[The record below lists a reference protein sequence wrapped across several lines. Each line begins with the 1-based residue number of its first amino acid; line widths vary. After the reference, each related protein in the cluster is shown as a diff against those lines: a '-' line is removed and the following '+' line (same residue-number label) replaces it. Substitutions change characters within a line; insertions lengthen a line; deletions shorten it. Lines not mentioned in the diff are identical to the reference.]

1 MLLKNCFEQP
11 PPAAIATNTQCY
23 CKSGGAF
30 KLCCEPVLNGKQL
43 AKTAEVLM
51 RSRYT
56 AFCLHNRN
64 YLLQTWHPSSRPK
77 NLELEGQQQWLGL
90 KIIATHAGT
99 QNDTQGQVE
108 FLARYKF
115 NG

>member
-1 MLLKNCFEQP
+1 
-11 PPAAIATNTQCY
+11 
-23 CKSGGAF
+23 
-30 KLCCEPVLNGKQL
+30 
-43 AKTAEVLM
+43 M

-77 NLELEGQQQWLGL
+77 NLEFEGQQQWLGL

-115 NG
+115 NGRAYRLHENSDFLWQDDRWYYTQGTQFEQ